1 MSRVNSAGTII
12 EGIRMDFMFNIF
24 MFVVYSKSKIHG
36 VYSSIHLAKIK
47 KDQLLQKAG
56 VNSLGIPKR
65 FYYISQELILDNTE

>member
-1 MSRVNSAGTII
+1 
-12 EGIRMDFMFNIF
+12 

-36 VYSSIHLAKIK
+36 VYSSIHLAKMK

-65 FYYISQELILDNTE
+65 FYYISQELKLDNTE